1 MIGNRKV
8 KKCKACGTG
17 FVFGSDIVCV
27 KCQSGFNPHD
37 CKSDGHRIK
46 WNITF
51 GKCLECGKVFENEYN
66 AGLELS
72 DLA

>member
-1 MIGNRKV
+1 MTKN
-8 KKCKACGTG
+8 
-17 FVFGSDIVCV
+17 
-27 KCQSGFNPHD
+27 NPHD

-51 GKCLECGKVFENEYN
+51 GKCLECGKIFENEYN

>member
-1 MIGNRKV
+1 MSYLRK
-8 KKCKACGTG
+8 
-17 FVFGSDIVCV
+17 GSPPLGRAYGGALLMT
-27 KCQSGFNPHD
+27 KNNPHD

-51 GKCLECGKVFENEYN
+51 GKCLECGKIFENEYN